1 MKSQLFKELQRR
13 LKVIK
18 KNLMPK
24 NNFFGDYTAMQID
37 KFYGFRL
44 LAHAELETYFE
55 QRAIEILGSAKNM
68 FLNGKNN
75 KVINSLLAYIDTNA
89 FEINKCVTSNNR
101 ASKIKDI
108 NTIVS
113 ETITKYY
120 NEIISKNNGI
130 KKINILKILLPI
142 GVLETQL
149 DSTWLSTI
157 DSYGTKRGD
166 VAHNSIKHNKVGT
179 IINPIDEENTI
190 NIILTGIDDIE
201 KNIFNKLL

>member
-24 NNFFGDYTAMQID
+24 SNFLGNYTAMQID

-44 LAHAELETYFE
+44 LAHAELEAYFE
-55 QRAIEILGSAKNM
+55 QRAIEILDSAKNM

-75 KVINSLLAYIDTNA
+75 IVIISLLTYIDTND
-89 FEINKCVTSNNR
+89 FEINTCVNSPNR
-101 ASKIKDI
+101 ASKLKDL
-108 NTIVS
+108 NTIVNT
-113 ETITKYY
+113 TISKYHK
-120 NEIISKNNGI
+120 EILSKNNGI
-130 KKINILKILLPI
+130 KEKNILKILLPI
-142 GVLETQL
+142 GVLATQL
-149 DSTWLSTI
+149 DSSWLSTL
-157 DSYGTKRGD
+157 DSYGAKRGD
-166 VAHNSIKHNKVGT
+166 VAHNSIKHNRVGT

-190 NIILTGIDDIE
+190 NIILAGIDDIE